1 MRQVQLAQKILFKL
15 NFKSLF
21 FLGGGI
27 FRVPKKNKE
36 PLMFIDTVDM
46 IKTQGRFLASFFANK
61 ERQKRTRKSGITRTN
76 QQPIRVRFLLMLP
89 A

>member
-1 MRQVQLAQKILFKL
+1 
-15 NFKSLF
+15 
-21 FLGGGI
+21 
-27 FRVPKKNKE
+27 
-36 PLMFIDTVDM
+36 MFIDTVDM

>member
-21 FLGGGI
+21 FFFGGGGI

-36 PLMFIDTVDM
+36 PPYVY
-46 IKTQGRFLASFFANK
+46 
-61 ERQKRTRKSGITRTN
+61 
-76 QQPIRVRFLLMLP
+76 
-89 A
+89 

>member
-21 FLGGGI
+21 WCFFLGGGI

-36 PLMFIDTVDM
+36 PPYVY
-46 IKTQGRFLASFFANK
+46 
-61 ERQKRTRKSGITRTN
+61 
-76 QQPIRVRFLLMLP
+76 
-89 A
+89 

>member
-21 FLGGGI
+21 LGGGI

-36 PLMFIDTVDM
+36 PPYVY
-46 IKTQGRFLASFFANK
+46 
-61 ERQKRTRKSGITRTN
+61 
-76 QQPIRVRFLLMLP
+76 
-89 A
+89 

>member
-21 FLGGGI
+21 FFGGGGI

-36 PLMFIDTVDM
+36 PPYVY
-46 IKTQGRFLASFFANK
+46 
-61 ERQKRTRKSGITRTN
+61 
-76 QQPIRVRFLLMLP
+76 
-89 A
+89 

>member
-21 FLGGGI
+21 FLGGGGYLESQK
-27 FRVPKKNKE
+27 RTKS

-76 QQPIRVRFLLMLP
+76 RQPI
-89 A
+89 

>member
-21 FLGGGI
+21 FFWGGI

-36 PLMFIDTVDM
+36 PPYVY
-46 IKTQGRFLASFFANK
+46 
-61 ERQKRTRKSGITRTN
+61 
-76 QQPIRVRFLLMLP
+76 
-89 A
+89 